1 MEKESGLY
9 DNDLTQENHL
19 HQPIEEDEMRKAGH
33 FKMLSQV
40 AILVVLVGLI
50 LGCTPQE
57 TLETPP
63 DEPAAEE
70 PAAEEPAAEEP
81 AAEEPAA
88 EETSVTIL
96 VPDDPVAFNGLNT
109 DTGYEQA
116 MGELIMLSL
125 AESDPMGNVFPE
137 LAVEIPTIDNGGV
150 VFDEDTW
157 SMTVTWTIRDDVY
170 WSDGEQVTVDDV
182 IFTWDVIVE
191 EAWTPAV
198 DYTESIEKVDD
209 FTFIVHF
216 YEGWIFPDYALQFG
230 GEDFFVYPEHY
241 CDAEQGFYE
250 WDCEDQPLS
259 SGPYILEEWVTND
272 HLTFVRN
279 PNYFEAGKPA
289 IDKVLVQI
297 VPEESVKRALML
309 EGDADV
315 HYWPDENSA
324 TEYQAADNAVEFQK
338 SPTERWVMR
347 LIPNLTAPGDPETPH
362 PFLSDVQVRHAIRMA
377 IDVDTIVD
385 EVFLGMGEPV
395 WTEFFRPPYNVCD
408 IPKPVFDLDG
418 AAALLEEAGWTD
430 SDGDGVRECHGCA
443 NADEGTPMTMEFAIY
458 AEYGETLELAQQLI
472 AENLEA
478 IGFDVELLTIEG
490 AIMWAPA
497 EDGGTEM
504 AGNFEL
510 DMWDDGYPGLDPTD
524 NLVWTFYLSDN
535 LEDEG
540 FNVGRYVNEDL
551 DAWVDELYT
560 LDEEYRQ
567 EVFCEIATILDDE
580 LPQILLWSALE
591 MHGVSERLAGVQPSV
606 NDPVTWNVADWTLEE

>member
-1 MEKESGLY
+1 MLKFG
-9 DNDLTQENHL
+9 QF
-19 HQPIEEDEMRKAGH
+19 RKLA
-33 FKMLSQV
+33 L
-40 AILVVLVGLI
+40 LVIFVFLAVLI

-57 TLETPP
+57 TLDAPVVE
-63 DEPAAEE
+63 EPAAEEPAEEPAAEEPVAEEPVAEEPAEE

-81 AAEEPAA
+81 VEEPAV
-88 EETSVTIL
+88 EETSITIL
-96 VPDDPVAFNGLNT
+96 IPDNPVAFNGLNT

-116 MGELIMLSL
+116 LGELIMLSV
-125 AESDPMGNVFPE
+125 ADVDPNGNIYPE
-137 LAVEIPTIDNGGV
+137 LAVEIPTIENGGV
-150 VFDEDTW
+150 IFDEEAW
-157 SMTVTWTIRDDVY
+157 SMDVTWKIRDDVY
-170 WSDGEQVTVDDV
+170 WSDGEQLTVDDI

-198 DYTESIEKVDD
+198 DYTESIEKIDD
-209 FTFIVHF
+209 FTFVVHF

-250 WDCEDQPLS
+250 WDCDDEPLS
-259 SGPYILEEWVTND
+259 SGPYVLEEWVADD

-279 PNYFEAGKPA
+279 PNYYEAGKPA
-289 IDKVLVQI
+289 IDKVI
-297 VPEESVKRALML
+297 VRITPEEAVEKTLML

-315 HYWPDENSA
+315 HYWPGEDIGK
-324 TEYQAADNAVEFQK
+324 EYESPDNDVELLIA
-338 SPTERWVMR
+338 PTERWVMR
-347 LIPNLTAPGDPETPH
+347 LIPNLTMPGDETTPH
-362 PFLSDVQVRHAIRMA
+362 PFLSDVRVRRALRMA
-377 IDVDTIVD
+377 VDVDTIL
-385 EVFLGMGEPV
+385 EQVFMGFGQPV

-408 IPKPVFDLDG
+408 IPRPEYDLEG

-430 SDGDGVRECHGCA
+430 TDGDGIRECNGCP
-443 NADEGTPMTMEFAIY
+443 NAEDGTVMSMEFAIY

-472 AENLEA
+472 AESFKE
-478 IGFDVELLTIEG
+478 IGIDTELTMIEG

-524 NLVWTFYLSDN
+524 NIIWTYYLSNN
-535 LEDEG
+535 LEMEG

-551 DAWVDELYT
+551 DAWLDEAYT

-567 EVFCEIATILDDE
+567 EVFCEIAAILEED
-580 LPQILLWSALE
+580 LPQILLWSALDS
-591 MHGVSERLAGVQPSV
+591 HGVSGRLQGVQPSA
-606 NDPVTWNVADWTLEE
+606 NDPLTWNVADWTIQE